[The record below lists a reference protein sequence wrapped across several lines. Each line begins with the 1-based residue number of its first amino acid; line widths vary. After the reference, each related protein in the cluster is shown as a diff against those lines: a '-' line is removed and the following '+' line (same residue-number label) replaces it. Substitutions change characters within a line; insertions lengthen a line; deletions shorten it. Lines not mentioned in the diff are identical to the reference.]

1 MAFMTKGFLMTS
13 DDPEKEEWAR
23 LYTLPTFQLSK
34 GNIRP
39 PVLHYVE
46 EEEKWAYRVDDGR
59 DILLTEEEV
68 IRLVGCKM
76 CGKPKMNN
84 WKRYCNRKCP
94 YYFITPALKEI
105 M

>member
-1 MAFMTKGFLMTS
+1 MAFVTKGFLMPS
-13 DDPEKEEWAR
+13 DDPKKEEWAR

-34 GNIRP
+34 SNIHL
-39 PVLHYVE
+39 PVLHYIE
-46 EEEKWAYRVDDGR
+46 EEEKWVYRVEDGR

-68 IRLVGCKM
+68 IRFIGCKM

-84 WKRYCNRKCP
+84 WRRYCNSECP